1 MKKYVYELCKE
12 KLNKNNIKCEIIEN
26 SDVMKKVQTIISVE
40 NEHNE
45 DMFIRIIDKKNS
57 PTIYLLYYFYQYDWP
72 NVWLM
77 SSTDVTDVIDK
88 IKKENMK
95 VKESK

>member
-1 MKKYVYELCKE
+1 MRKNVYELCKE
-12 KLNKNNIKCEIIEN
+12 KLNKNNIKCKIIEN
-26 SDVMKKVQTIISVE
+26 SDVLKKVQTIISVE

-45 DMFIRIIDKKNS
+45 DMFIRIIDKKNA

-77 SSTDVTDVIDK
+77 SSTDVTDIIDK
-88 IKKENMK
+88 INKENSHILLTK
-95 VKESK
+95 

>member
-1 MKKYVYELCKE
+1 MKKNVYELCKE

-77 SSTDVTDVIDK
+77 SSTDFSDVIDK
-88 IKKENMK
+88 IKKERK
-95 VKESK
+95 LVK

>member
-1 MKKYVYELCKE
+1 MRKNVYELCKE
-12 KLNKNNIKCEIIEN
+12 KLNKNNIKCKIIEN
-26 SDVMKKVQTIISVE
+26 SDVLNKVQTIISVE

-57 PTIYLLYYFYQYDWP
+57 STIYLLYYFYQYDWP

-77 SSTDVTDVIDK
+77 SSTDFSDVIDK
-88 IKKENMK
+88 IKKENMNIEG
-95 VKESK
+95 VK